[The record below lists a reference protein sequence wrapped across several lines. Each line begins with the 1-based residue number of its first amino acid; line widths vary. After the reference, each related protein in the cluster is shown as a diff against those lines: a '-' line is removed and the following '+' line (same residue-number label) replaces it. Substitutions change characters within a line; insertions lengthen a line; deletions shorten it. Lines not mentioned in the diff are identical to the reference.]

1 MAIQTLDPLSRE
13 IPAWFDAA
21 KLGIFVHW
29 SPAAIPAFAPKV
41 LLDDLP
47 DDPDWVKA
55 WRRLP
60 FAEMY
65 QNTMVVPGSA
75 TAATTRSST
84 ASFRTTPSS
93 SVSATR

>member
-1 MAIQTLDPLSRE
+1 MAIQTLDPLARE
-13 IPAWFDAA
+13 IPAWFDAV

-60 FAEMY
+60 FALRAS
-65 QNTMVVPGSA
+65 GSA
-75 TAATTRSST
+75 RTTAAGST
-84 ASFRTTPSS
+84 GPLVDFR
-93 SVSATR
+93 